1 MMGLCV
7 AAHRRG
13 VGGRESKKLCK
24 MMNLTWQ
31 GFVKIIFTKIEAY
44 SDMEERLERD
54 MAIEE
59 ALKDEIKRNTRTQQS
74 VIFQLVWSL
83 IQGKH

>member
-1 MMGLCV
+1 
-7 AAHRRG
+7 
-13 VGGRESKKLCK
+13 

-59 ALKDEIKRNTRTQQS
+59 ALKDEIKRHNRTQKS
-74 VIFQLVWSL
+74 VICRLVCY
-83 IQGKH
+83 IRQGGK

>member
-1 MMGLCV
+1 
-7 AAHRRG
+7 
-13 VGGRESKKLCK
+13 

-59 ALKDEIKRNTRTQQS
+59 ALKDEIKRNTRTQQ
-74 VIFQLVWSL
+74 
-83 IQGKH
+83 